1 MTGNAGAADREAET
15 RVLRTIA
22 AIFGVSTVVF
32 LFLTIGSIVDEWRFV
47 SPIWSIVAVAVI
59 FGAPPVIAIVSA
71 FICPTTIKRV
81 LGAYA
86 IASLIITLCYPL
98 ALVHGPMPFQFSPWP
113 LTIIALATV
122 PAALAWRERT
132 ALAYLIAYS
141 VGVAIVRVFSGID
154 PQPGV
159 AVQDAVFSFTL
170 AGLFTVLAVVTM
182 RSAMALDAAAA
193 SARETAVRRASLESG
208 QREQA
213 RLDALLHDD
222 VMSTLFY
229 ASKGTPELDAAV
241 RRQAAHAL
249 TELRKGDDAVEQS
262 TDIAAFTSRLRSVAL
277 SGAGGGASG
286 FVVRGRRTAPVS
298 AAVDAAFAEAASEAV
313 RNSVKH
319 AGADGR
325 EVSRSTTLTLSDS
338 RILLSIEDDGV
349 GFEARDVRPHRLGIL
364 VSIRGRMNA
373 IPGGA
378 ARIESSPG
386 RGVLVE
392 LEWSES

>member
-1 MTGNAGAADREAET
+1 
-15 RVLRTIA
+15 
-22 AIFGVSTVVF
+22 
-32 LFLTIGSIVDEWRFV
+32 
-47 SPIWSIVAVAVI
+47 
-59 FGAPPVIAIVSA
+59 
-71 FICPTTIKRV
+71 
-81 LGAYA
+81 
-86 IASLIITLCYPL
+86 
-98 ALVHGPMPFQFSPWP
+98 MPFQFSPWP